1 MPLKSVLR
9 LPTQQDVAR
18 LAGVSRTTVSYVL
31 NDNASIAI
39 PPETRQRILDAAV
52 QLGYAPNR
60 AAQTLRTQ
68 KTLTI
73 AGIIEDIT
81 NPFHPAFERGIQD
94 IAEQHDYDLIMY
106 NTDGDAD
113 KERKALQS
121 VLEGRADG
129 VVGSFYHMILDDFLP
144 LLTRGIPIARLNGR
158 DADVATE
165 FPLDT
170 LFLDNTAA
178 AQMAVEYLI
187 QRGHTRIAMLAGMS
201 PPRQNRLR
209 GYRQALAKHHLPY
222 DESLVEAENFSV
234 EEGKRAMAVL
244 LSRTPRPTAVF
255 AASDL
260 LAMGA
265 MITIRQAGLFI
276 PQDMAVVGFDDIF
289 AAELVTPP
297 LTTVAQFQGQ
307 LGQRAA
313 QMLFERLSGE
323 YSGEARHEVMPFELI
338 IREST

>member
-1 MPLKSVLR
+1 MPLKNVLR

-39 PPETRQRILDAAV
+39 PPETRQRILDAAA
-52 QLGYAPNR
+52 QLSYAPNR
-60 AAQTLRTQ
+60 AAQSLRTQ

-73 AGIIEDIT
+73 SGIIEDIT

-94 IAEQHDYDLIMY
+94 VAEQFGYDLIMY
-106 NTDGDAD
+106 NTDGDAN

-129 VVGSFYHMILDDFLP
+129 VVGSFYHMRVEDFMP
-144 LLTRGIPIARLNGR
+144 LLQRGIPVARLNGA
-158 DADVATE
+158 DAKAETE
-165 FPLDT
+165 YPLDT
-170 LFLDNTAA
+170 LLLDNVAA
-178 AQMAVEYLI
+178 AQIAVEHLI
-187 QRGHTRIAMLAGMS
+187 ERGHSMIAILAGMN
-201 PPRQNRLR
+201 PPREGRLR
-209 GYRQALAKHHLPY
+209 GYRQALKKYNLPF
-222 DESLVEAENFSV
+222 DERFVEANNFTV
-234 EEGKRAMAVL
+234 EEGKRAMGVL
-244 LSRTPRPTAVF
+244 LSRMPRPTAVF

-265 MITIRQAGLFI
+265 MITIRQVGLRI
-276 PQDMAVVGFDDIF
+276 PQDIAVVGFDDIF

-297 LTTVAQFQGQ
+297 LTTVAQFQDQ
-307 LGQRAA
+307 LGRRAA
-313 QMLFERLSGE
+313 QMLFERLSAAYTGN
-323 YSGEARHEVMPFELI
+323 GRHEVMPFELI

>member
-31 NDNASIAI
+31 NDNPSIAI
-39 PPETRQRILDAAV
+39 PPETRQRILDAAS

-94 IAEQHDYDLIMY
+94 VAEQHGYDLIMY
-106 NTDGDAD
+106 NTDGDVD

-129 VVGSFYHMILDDFLP
+129 VVGSFYHMQIDDFMP
-144 LLTRGIPIARLNGR
+144 LLQRGIPVARLNGA
-158 DADVATE
+158 DAEALTE
-165 FPLDT
+165 YPLDT
-170 LFLDNTAA
+170 LILDNIAA
-178 AQMAVEYLI
+178 AQIAVEHLI
-187 QRGHTRIAMLAGMS
+187 ERGHTIIAILAGMN
-201 PPRQNRLR
+201 PPREGRLR
-209 GYRQALAKHHLPY
+209 GYRQALEKYNLTF
-222 DESLVEAENFSV
+222 DERLVESDNFSV
-234 EEGKRAMAVL
+234 EEGKRGMSAL
-244 LSRTPRPTAVF
+244 LSRLPRPTAVF

-265 MITIRQAGLFI
+265 MITIRQAGLRI

-297 LTTVAQFQGQ
+297 LSTVAQFQDQ

-323 YSGEARHEVMPFELI
+323 YTGSGRHEVMPFELI